1 MKVQC
6 SGCKAA
12 FQINDSK
19 IPEKGAYAICPKCK
33 TRFYIKK
40 EPKAKK
46 EQQEIIACPFCYHL
60 MASNDICLRCGRIFL
75 SEPRR

>member
-40 EPKAKK
+40 ESRKPKK
-46 EQQEIIACPFCYHL
+46 ENIKKK
-60 MASNDICLRCGRIFL
+60 
-75 SEPRR
+75 